1 LTCIELLLRSVKKH
15 KGELRRAPTAGGHR
29 RLEAQDSGGS
39 ARQLLVQSMEAK
51 KVAEELADAKRGS
64 WPAVSGVLAVVVL
77 AVLVLSGRNAGA
89 PVAWVQ
95 TAAASFRQGEVLFS
109 VSALHFVSSSN
120 VLCRGSIE

>member
-1 LTCIELLLRSVKKH
+1 M
-15 KGELRRAPTAGGHR
+15 PF
-29 RLEAQDSGGS
+29 
-39 ARQLLVQSMEAK
+39 MEAK
-51 KVAEELADAKRGS
+51 KIEELTDAKRGS
-64 WPAVSGVLAVVVL
+64 WAVSGVLAVVVL

>member
-1 LTCIELLLRSVKKH
+1 
-15 KGELRRAPTAGGHR
+15 
-29 RLEAQDSGGS
+29 
-39 ARQLLVQSMEAK
+39 MEAK